1 MFDGEPSSDDQFHDF
16 STARPEPFSEAELQ
30 RLADSRRLK
39 NTALRASHCCARK
52 SENGAGAEVGVWSRR
67 SDSRDSTISEDS
79 PAKERPS

>member
-39 NTALRASHCCARK
+39 NTALRACARK
-52 SENGAGAEVGVWSRR
+52 SENGASAAAGGWSRL
-67 SDSRDSTISEDS
+67 SDSRDLTISEDN
-79 PAKERPS
+79 PAKA

>member
-39 NTALRASHCCARK
+39 NTALRACARK
-52 SENGAGAEVGVWSRR
+52 SENGAGAEIGVWSRR
-67 SDSRDSTISEDS
+67 SDSGDLTISEAS
-79 PAKERPS
+79 PAKE

>member
-52 SENGAGAEVGVWSRR
+52 SETAQAQRSEAG
-67 SDSRDSTISEDS
+67 RDGPTPGI
-79 PAKERPS
+79 